1 MQVDITKT
9 FIAPIMVCCSF
20 VYIALLLNYVLN
32 YIQWMKSKHYSV
44 FIYRVTY
51 KQVVTE
57 ENNLFCL
64 LLLIN

>member
-9 FIAPIMVCCSF
+9 FITPIMVYCSF
-20 VYIALLLNYVLN
+20 VYIALLLNNVLN
-32 YIQWMKSKHYSV
+32 YIQRTKSKHYSV
-44 FIYRVTY
+44 FIYRVAY